1 MKTKKG
7 KTVADT
13 KPSGSEPEQAAV
25 GTNAAP
31 AQPRTIGLGVRLVP
45 AGDSDQPRV
54 ANYTALTLAPGM
66 AFIDFGFFEP
76 AMLAA
81 LPRVAQHERALAPRE
96 LHQRGREVGFV
107 RLAKCDLQRIP
118 LVGGAA
124 HLRSDHAAVDLLH
137 RPRAK
142 ARLDHGLAG
151 ERPRVQRAAHALADH
166 IE

>member
-25 GTNAAP
+25 GTNAAQ

-81 LPRVAQHERALAPRE
+81 LPRVAQQGGKLPESIN
-96 LHQRGREVGFV
+96 G
-107 RLAKCDLQRIP
+107 RLATRVAMSYDTLTNLQQQ
-118 LVGGAA
+118 LTSA
-124 HLRSDHAAVDLLH
+124 LQ
-137 RPRAK
+137 
-142 ARLDHGLAG
+142 GLKK
-151 ERPRVQRAAHALADH
+151 
-166 IE
+166 